1 MDKTS
6 TVQRSLYYYD
16 LYALNKND
24 KTGKYKKSC
33 SVINNFLTDLKEKQ
47 DKASDY
53 SDFLK
58 PARNS
63 DSFFVIIDSVENTYI
78 KFRIVLCRNDALP
91 FIEKGGKL
99 ESLGDYIDSD
109 QSIAEITHC
118 VYFFE
123 YGVMDAEYNF
133 AGSRPTAI
141 ADYLLQ
147 SNITA
152 DIITCRPK
160 LNFDAY
166 SKLIEGEEYSLFDF
180 AVKSDSDAYDKML
193 CKKSIFKAIR
203 TEIPDTDI
211 IEVVLRK
218 RKTKKNKYSG
228 FTAPFTMEE
237 TKELLGKYRDD
248 IKRFN
253 VSQNAISDKIDLLSD
268 KFVNKV
274 VLAKTTARTI
284 DSEEMYKAI
293 INFFDTSVVQYC
305 NK

>member
-1 MDKTS
+1 
-6 TVQRSLYYYD
+6 
-16 LYALNKND
+16 
-24 KTGKYKKSC
+24 
-33 SVINNFLTDLKEKQ
+33 
-47 DKASDY
+47 
-53 SDFLK
+53 
-58 PARNS
+58 
-63 DSFFVIIDSVENTYI
+63 
-78 KFRIVLCRNDALP
+78 
-91 FIEKGGKL
+91 
-99 ESLGDYIDSD
+99 
-109 QSIAEITHC
+109 
-118 VYFFE
+118 
-123 YGVMDAEYNF
+123 
-133 AGSRPTAI
+133 
-141 ADYLLQ
+141 
-147 SNITA
+147 
-152 DIITCRPK
+152 
-160 LNFDAY
+160 
-166 SKLIEGEEYSLFDF
+166 
-180 AVKSDSDAYDKML
+180 ML

>member
-33 SVINNFLTDLKEKQ
+33 SIIKKFLTELKEKQ

-123 YGVMDAEYNF
+123 YGVMGAEYNF

-147 SNITA
+147 NNITA

>member
-118 VYFFE
+118 VYF
-123 YGVMDAEYNF
+123 
-133 AGSRPTAI
+133 
-141 ADYLLQ
+141 
-147 SNITA
+147 
-152 DIITCRPK
+152 
-160 LNFDAY
+160 LNM
-166 SKLIEGEEYSLFDF
+166 G
-180 AVKSDSDAYDKML
+180 
-193 CKKSIFKAIR
+193 
-203 TEIPDTDI
+203 
-211 IEVVLRK
+211 
-218 RKTKKNKYSG
+218 
-228 FTAPFTMEE
+228 
-237 TKELLGKYRDD
+237 
-248 IKRFN
+248 
-253 VSQNAISDKIDLLSD
+253 
-268 KFVNKV
+268 
-274 VLAKTTARTI
+274 
-284 DSEEMYKAI
+284 
-293 INFFDTSVVQYC
+293 
-305 NK
+305 

>member
-16 LYALNKND
+16 LYALCKNE
-24 KTGKYKKSC
+24 KTGKYKRTCKP
-33 SVINNFLTDLKEKQ
+33 IKNFMIDLKEKQ
-47 DKASDY
+47 DVATDY
-53 SDFLK
+53 SSFLK
-58 PARNS
+58 PTRNS
-63 DSFFVIIDSVENTYI
+63 DSFFVIIDTVEKNYI
-78 KFRIVLCRNDALP
+78 QFKIVLCRNDALP

-123 YGVMDAEYNF
+123 YGVMGAEYNF
-133 AGSRPTAI
+133 SGSRPTAI
-141 ADYLLQ
+141 ADYMQQ
-147 SNITA
+147 SDVSA
-152 DIITCRPK
+152 DVITCRPK

-180 AVKSDSDAYDKML
+180 AVKSDSDAYNNML
-193 CKKSIFKAIR
+193 SKKSIFKTIR
-203 TEIPDTDI
+203 TEIPDSDT
-211 IEVVLRK
+211 IEVILRK

-228 FTAPFTMEE
+228 FTAPFTMSE
-237 TKELLGKYRDD
+237 TKELLENYRED

-268 KFVNKV
+268 KFVNQV
-274 VLAKTTARTI
+274 SLVRTTARTI

-293 INFFDTSVVQYC
+293 RNFFDSSVVQYC